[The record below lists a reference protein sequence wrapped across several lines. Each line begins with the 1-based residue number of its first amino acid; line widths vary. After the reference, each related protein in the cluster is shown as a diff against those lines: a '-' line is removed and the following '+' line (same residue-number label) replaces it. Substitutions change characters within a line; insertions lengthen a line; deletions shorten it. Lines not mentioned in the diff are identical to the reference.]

1 MNQLFM
7 MQNSFK
13 KVLMAA
19 VTVGLASMGEVKSQ
33 NVSNPV
39 TSAVPFLLITPDA
52 RAAGMGDV
60 GVATR
65 PDVNATYWNPAKLV
79 FAEKKIGASLSY
91 TPWFKALGLND
102 MFLSYLSGYYQ
113 INKTQ
118 AFGLG
123 MQYSN
128 MGDISFTDE
137 SGGTFFNFTPREFTL
152 APSFAQKFSDNFSGS
167 VTLRLIYSNLI
178 GNIQAGSVQG
188 KPGVTVAGDIALYYN
203 KDMNLGGRDF
213 NWAWGV
219 NLSNLGP
226 KISYST
232 RDSREFISTNL
243 KFGTALTYN
252 VDPYNKVTLAADVNK
267 LLVPTANNGQRP
279 QDPLIQGVFKSFGD
293 AQGGFKEEL
302 KEYIWSAGL
311 EYWYSDLFAARAGY
325 FHESQEKGYR
335 QYLTFGV
342 GIRYT
347 SVGLDF
353 AYLASTR
360 GRQSPLAETLR
371 FTLHFNVGETDKDD
385 TERK

>member
-1 MNQLFM
+1 
-7 MQNSFK
+7 MQNFSK
-13 KVLMAA
+13 KFLLAVVVL
-19 VTVGLASMGEVKSQ
+19 GIIGISDVKSQ
-33 NVSNPV
+33 VTNPV

-60 GVATR
+60 GVATT

-91 TPWFKALGLND
+91 TPWFRALGLND

-123 MQYSN
+123 LQYSN

-137 SGGTFFNFTPREFTL
+137 AGGNLFNFTPREFAL

-178 GNIQAGSVQG
+178 GNLQTSSVQG
-188 KPGVTVAGDIALYYN
+188 KPGVTVAGDVALFYT
-203 KDMNLGGRDF
+203 KDLNLGGRDF

-232 RDSREFISTNL
+232 SSEQEFIATNL
-243 KFGTALTYN
+243 KFGSALTYKI
-252 VDPYNKVTLAADVNK
+252 DPYNKLTLSADVNK
-267 LLVPTANNGQRP
+267 LMVPTAPNNTRP
-279 QDPLIQGVFKSFGD
+279 RDPLIQGVFGSFGD
-293 AQGGFKEEL
+293 APGGLSEEF
-302 KEYIWSAGL
+302 KEYIWSVGT
-311 EYWYSDLFAARAGY
+311 EYWYSDMFAARAGY
-325 FHESQEKGYR
+325 FHESQVKGYR
-335 QYLTFGV
+335 QYLTFGLGV
-342 GIRYT
+342 RF
-347 SVGLDF
+347 SSLGLDF
-353 AYLASTR
+353 AYLAPTQ

-371 FTLHFNVGETDKDD
+371 FTLHFNVGETDPDD
-385 TERK
+385 TTQPK

>member
-13 KVLMAA
+13 KILITA
-19 VTVGLASMGEVKSQ
+19 VTLGLTSMIEVQSQ
-33 NVSNPV
+33 TVEHPVS
-39 TSAVPFLLITPDA
+39 SAVPFLLITPDA

-60 GVATR
+60 GVATS
-65 PDVNATYWNPAKLV
+65 PDANATYWNPAKLV
-79 FAEKKIGASLSY
+79 FAQKKFGTSLSY

-118 AFGLG
+118 AIGFG

-137 SGGTFFNFTPREFTL
+137 SGGTFFNFTPREFAL

-167 VTLRLIYSNLI
+167 VTLRLIYSNLV
-178 GNIQAGSVQG
+178 GNLSTSSIQG
-188 KPGVTVAGDIALYYN
+188 KPGVTVAGDIALFYH
-203 KDMNLGGRDF
+203 KDLNVGGRDL

-232 RDSREFISTNL
+232 NDSREFISTNL
-243 KFGTALTYN
+243 KFGSALTYN
-252 VDPYNKVTLAADVNK
+252 IDPYNKFTVSADINK
-267 LLVPTANNGQRP
+267 LMVPTATDPYSRP
-279 QDPLIQGVFKSFGD
+279 DDPLIQGIFKSFGD
-293 AQGGFKEEL
+293 APGGMSEEL
-302 KEYIWSAGL
+302 KEYIWSLGA

-325 FHESQEKGYR
+325 FHESKEKGYR

-342 GIRYT
+342 GVRFNAF
-347 SVGLDF
+347 GLDF
-353 AYLASTR
+353 AYLAPTR

-371 FTLHFNVGETDKDD
+371 FTMHLNLGESDND
-385 TERK
+385 TSK